1 MMSEEVE
8 ATNEEYDSFDVN
20 NNGGGGGFLFDPASI
35 AHVNSTAQA
44 SSPQQQRRLRSSGG
58 ASRGSRSAATTQLA
72 TDVGSTIVRSKIPFL
87 KSITFFDPEIYY
99 RRKEDDENVDVEQQG
114 VAAGAAENSS
124 VASREEFS
132 ADEDDDDVTVEIN
145 NLRDWD
151 IQLADPP
158 TSDIKKK
165 SSSALLHQ
173 FKQSKIGSAFKLNKS
188 PRKIGSAFK
197 LNKSPRYLIAD
208 FTGLMEYS
216 HFQSGDHLLSIN
228 KQIIDPREMTAQEA
242 RSYMNDC
249 LEKDGVLNVV
259 TENPNGDDILI
270 NVTVIKPRRSMNY
283 EDLGLI
289 VWNWPYLCVR
299 QINEGS
305 IFEHTPVQ
313 ETDQIVAINDIDCS
327 KMRTRAFAT
336 CVEELPTE
344 LTITLIRRKHRYTG
358 SFK

>member
-1 MMSEEVE
+1 MSEEE
-8 ATNEEYDSFDVN
+8 SNEEYDSFDTN
-20 NNGGGGGFLFDPASI
+20 NDGSGGIGGFIFDQASI

-44 SSPQQQRRLRSSGG
+44 SSPQQQRHRHRSAG
-58 ASRGSRSAATTQLA
+58 ASRSSQRSAATTQLA
-72 TDVGSTIVRSKIPFL
+72 TDVGSTIVRAKIPFL
-87 KSITFFDPEIYY
+87 KSITFFDPQIYY
-99 RRKEDDENVDVEQQG
+99 HRNKDENDEDDNVEQQT
-114 VAAGAAENSS
+114 AGRAENSS
-124 VASREEFS
+124 SGEECS
-132 ADEDDDDVTVEIN
+132 DEDDITVEIN

-151 IQLADPP
+151 IQLAPPP
-158 TSDIKKK
+158 TQEIRKK
-165 SSSALLHQ
+165 SSVLHQ
-173 FKQSKIGSAFKLNKS
+173 FKSAFKL
-188 PRKIGSAFK
+188 A
-197 LNKSPRYLIAD
+197 KSPRYLIAD
-208 FTGLMEYS
+208 FMGLMEYS
-216 HFQSGDHLLSIN
+216 HFQSGDHLLSVN
-228 KQIIDPREMTAQEA
+228 KQVIDPRLMTSQEA
-242 RSYMNDC
+242 RSYMNEC
-249 LEKDGVLNVV
+249 LKKDGVLNVV

-283 EDLGLI
+283 EELGLI

-305 IFEHTPVQ
+305 IFEYTPVQ

>member
-1 MMSEEVE
+1 
-8 ATNEEYDSFDVN
+8 
-20 NNGGGGGFLFDPASI
+20 
-35 AHVNSTAQA
+35 
-44 SSPQQQRRLRSSGG
+44 
-58 ASRGSRSAATTQLA
+58 
-72 TDVGSTIVRSKIPFL
+72 
-87 KSITFFDPEIYY
+87 
-99 RRKEDDENVDVEQQG
+99 
-114 VAAGAAENSS
+114 
-124 VASREEFS
+124 
-132 ADEDDDDVTVEIN
+132 
-145 NLRDWD
+145 
-151 IQLADPP
+151 
-158 TSDIKKK
+158 
-165 SSSALLHQ
+165 
-173 FKQSKIGSAFKLNKS
+173 
-188 PRKIGSAFK
+188 
-197 LNKSPRYLIAD
+197 
-208 FTGLMEYS
+208 MEYS

-228 KQIIDPREMTAQEA
+228 KQVIDPREMTPDEA

-249 LEKDGVLNVV
+249 LTKDGVLNVV

>member
-1 MMSEEVE
+1 MMSEEE
-8 ATNEEYDSFDVN
+8 ATNEEYDSFDAN
-20 NNGGGGGFLFDPASI
+20 NNNDGGGRFLFDPASI

-44 SSPQQQRRLRSSGG
+44 SSPQQQQRRLRSRGG

-99 RRKEDDENVDVEQQG
+99 QRKDGDDNDDDNDMEQQG
-114 VAAGAAENSS
+114 VAAGAPDNSS
-124 VASREEFS
+124 VSSSREECS
-132 ADEDDDDVTVEIN
+132 EDDDDITVEIN

-151 IQLADPP
+151 IQLAPPP

-188 PRKIGSAFK
+188 PR
-197 LNKSPRYLIAD
+197 YLIVD
-208 FTGLMEYS
+208 FMGLMEYS

-228 KQIIDPREMTAQEA
+228 KQVIDPREMTIEEA

-249 LEKDGVLNVV
+249 LTKDGVLNVV

-270 NVTVIKPRRSMNY
+270 NVTVIKPRRTMNY

-313 ETDQIVAINDIDCS
+313 ETDQIVAINDFDCS
-327 KMRTRAFAT
+327 KMRTRSFST

>member
-1 MMSEEVE
+1 MSEEEEEE
-8 ATNEEYDSFDVN
+8 ATNEEEYDSFDANN
-20 NNGGGGGFLFDPASI
+20 NNGGGGGRFLFDPASI

-44 SSPQQQRRLRSSGG
+44 SSSPHRQQQRQLRSSGG

-99 RRKEDDENVDVEQQG
+99 RRKEEEEDGEDDGDDVEQQG
-114 VAAGAAENSS
+114 VTAGATENSS
-124 VASREEFS
+124 
-132 ADEDDDDVTVEIN
+132 EDDDDDITVEIN

-151 IQLADPP
+151 IQLAPPP
-158 TSDIKKK
+158 TDDIKKK
-165 SSSALLHQ
+165 STPTALLHQ

-188 PRKIGSAFK
+188 PR
-197 LNKSPRYLIAD
+197 YLIVD

-216 HFQSGDHLLSIN
+216 HFQSGDQLLSIN
-228 KQIIDPREMTAQEA
+228 KHIIDPREMTIQEA

-249 LEKDGVLNVV
+249 LTRDGVLNVV
-259 TENPNGDDILI
+259 TENDGGDDILI
-270 NVTVIKPRRSMNY
+270 NVTVIKPRRNMNY
-283 EDLGLI
+283 QDLGLV